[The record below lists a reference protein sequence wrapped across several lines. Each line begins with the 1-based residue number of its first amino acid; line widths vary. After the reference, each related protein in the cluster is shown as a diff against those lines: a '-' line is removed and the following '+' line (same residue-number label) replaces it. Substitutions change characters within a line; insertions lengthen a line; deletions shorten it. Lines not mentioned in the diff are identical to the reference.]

1 MNKVPPTI
9 VATLKSKMAVRMV
22 TFLTRVNAY
31 GHYIKNPKIFVGN
44 ELPGNINTYLHN
56 HLHFHACYTF

>member
-9 VATLKSKMAVRMV
+9 VVTLKSKMAVRMV

-44 ELPGNINTYLHN
+44 ELPGNINTY
-56 HLHFHACYTF
+56 